1 MTEFK
6 DLGLNKRVI
15 QAVEKANYTTPTP
28 IQEKVIPVMLDGRD
42 IVGTAQTGTGKTA
55 AFVLPLL
62 HRVEEQGRR
71 AKPKKMSCFFC
82 LDVNKNKIFLNMFIN
97 N

>member
-15 QAVEKANYTTPTP
+15 QAVEKENYTTPTP

-71 AKPKKMSCFFC
+71 AKPRNCTN
-82 LDVNKNKIFLNMFIN
+82 LIVVPTRELATQIFQNIS
-97 N
+97 